1 MSKSEYA
8 PPLAPV
14 GDAASVQ
21 ETVERKVGNAAPGQK
36 SESGPASAGSVGSAA
51 ASVPPASS
59 GGFSQA
65 AGWHLPP
72 HATHAD
78 PLLDCLVQL
87 TRLHGKPYTAQ
98 ALSNGLPLVDQRLTP
113 SLLARAAARAQFS
126 TRIVRRDLV
135 DVPQGL
141 LPAIL
146 ILNGNQACLLL
157 KPLED
162 GRFLVQ
168 YPESESPVE
177 VDAQSLQ
184 QSYAGLMCFVR
195 PQFHFEQR
203 AVQKEVQPRS
213 SHWFWAVVLEN
224 KRLYRDALMA
234 AVLINVFALT
244 MPLFSMNVYDRVVPN
259 NAVETLWVLAIGISL
274 VLIFNFVLTTARA
287 YVVDA
292 ASKRVDVQLSA
303 QIMERVLDLR
313 MESRPASVG
322 SFAANL
328 RSFESVRD
336 FIASASLTTLVDL
349 PFVLLFLVVIAWIS
363 PWMVLAP
370 VVAIGA
376 ILLVSFWAQARMEA
390 LTLKTFQASSQRNA
404 MLVESLTNLEAVK
417 TLNAQSGV
425 QRLWES
431 STQYIAYMGGKIK
444 FISSG
449 TVNFVQTL
457 QQLVTVAVVV
467 IGVYQ
472 VQEQALSMGGIIAAS
487 MIAGRCL
494 APFGQVAG
502 LMMQFHNARTSLNS
516 IDNYM
521 KMPVEHEAGREY
533 VARPD
538 LRGAIEFRNVSF
550 GYPGSAQNSLSGV
563 SFSVRAGERVGIIGR
578 IGSGK
583 TTLEKLVLGLY
594 QPTEGAVLIDG
605 MDARQIDPV
614 DLRRAIGHVPQD
626 PMLFYGSLKHN
637 LLVGAPHA
645 TEADMLRAAR
655 IAGVDEFAA
664 QNPKGYDMLVGERG
678 ESLSGGQRQSIAV
691 ARALIHDPAML
702 LLDEPSSNLDNQS
715 EAQLKRRLQ
724 EAAQGK
730 TMVLVTHRTALLTL
744 VDRLIVIDGGKI
756 VADGAKDQVIEAL
769 KQGRIGGAGG
779 RA

>member
-1 MSKSEYA
+1 MV
-8 PPLAPV
+8 LR
-14 GDAASVQ
+14 
-21 ETVERKVGNAAPGQK
+21 RKPRQQQRR
-36 SESGPASAGSVGSAA
+36 SMPA
-51 ASVPPASS
+51 
-59 GGFSQA
+59 
-65 AGWHLPP
+65 HE
-72 HATHAD
+72 THAD

-87 TRLHGKPYTAQ
+87 TSLHGKPYTAQ

-126 TRIVRRDLV
+126 TRIVQRTMD

-146 ILNGNQACLLL
+146 LLHGGRACLLL
-157 KPLED
+157 RAQEG
-162 GRFLVQ
+162 GRVLLQ
-168 YPESESPVE
+168 YPESDSPVE
-177 VDAQSLQ
+177 VEVQALLQ
-184 QSYAGLMCFVR
+184 DYTGLMCFVR
-195 PQFHFEQR
+195 PQFRFEQR
-203 AVQKEVQPRS
+203 SVQQGMEPRS
-213 SHWFWAVVLEN
+213 SHWFWAVILEN
-224 KRLYRDALMA
+224 RRLYRDALLA
-234 AVLINVFALT
+234 AVLINVFALA

-259 NAVETLWVLAIGISL
+259 NAVETLWVLTIGISL
-274 VLIFNFVLTTARA
+274 VLIFNFVLTTTRA

-349 PFVLLFLVVIAWIS
+349 PFVLLFLVAIAWVS
-363 PWMVLAP
+363 PWMLIPP
-370 VVAIGA
+370 VVAIAA
-376 ILLVSFWAQARMEA
+376 ILLVSFWAQARMES

-404 MLVESLTNLEAVK
+404 LLVESLTNLEAVK
-417 TLNAQSGV
+417 TLNAQGGV

-457 QQLVTVAVVV
+457 QQLVTIAVVV

-472 VQEQALSMGGIIAAS
+472 VQDAALSMGGIIAAS

-521 KMPVEHEAGREY
+521 KMPVEHEADREF
-533 VARPD
+533 VSRPD

-550 GYPGSAQNSLSGV
+550 SYPGSEQASLSGV
-563 SFSVRAGERVGIIGR
+563 SFSLRPGERVGIIGR

-594 QPTEGAVLIDG
+594 QPSEGSVLIDG

-637 LLVGAPHA
+637 LLVGAPFA
-645 TEADMLRAAR
+645 DEADMLHAAR
-655 IAGVDEFAA
+655 IAGVDEFVAR
-664 QNPKGYDMLVGERG
+664 NPKGYDMLVGERG

-691 ARALIHDPAML
+691 ARALINDPAIL

-715 EAQLKRRLQ
+715 EAQLKRRLE
-724 EAAQGK
+724 EAAQDK
-730 TMVLVTHRTALLTL
+730 TILLVTHRTALLTL
-744 VDRLIVIDGGKI
+744 VDRLIVIDGGRI

-769 KQGRIGGAGG
+769 KQGRIGGVGG

>member
-1 MSKSEYA
+1 M
-8 PPLAPV
+8 
-14 GDAASVQ
+14 
-21 ETVERKVGNAAPGQK
+21 
-36 SESGPASAGSVGSAA
+36 PA
-51 ASVPPASS
+51 
-59 GGFSQA
+59 
-65 AGWHLPP
+65 HE
-72 HATHAD
+72 THAD

-87 TRLHGKPYTAQ
+87 TNLHGKPYTAQ

-126 TRIVRRDLV
+126 TRIVQRGLD

-146 ILNGNQACLLL
+146 ILHGDRACLLL
-157 KPLED
+157 RALES
-162 GRFLVQ
+162 GRFLLQ

-177 VDAQSLQ
+177 VEAQALLQ
-184 QSYAGLMCFVR
+184 DYAGLMCFVR
-195 PQFHFEQR
+195 PQFRFEPR
-203 AVQKEVQPRS
+203 SVQQGMEPRS
-213 SHWFWAVVLEN
+213 SHWFWAVILEN
-224 KRLYRDALMA
+224 RRLYRDALLA
-234 AVLINVFALT
+234 AVLINVFALA

-274 VLIFNFVLTTARA
+274 VLIFNFVLTTTRA

-349 PFVLLFLVVIAWIS
+349 PFVLLFLVAIAWVS
-363 PWMVLAP
+363 PWMLIPP
-370 VVAIGA
+370 VVAIAA
-376 ILLVSFWAQARMEA
+376 ILLVSFWAQARMES

-404 MLVESLTNLEAVK
+404 LLVESLTNLEAVK

-457 QQLVTVAVVV
+457 QQLVTIAVVV

-472 VQEQALSMGGIIAAS
+472 VQDASLSMGGIIAAS

-521 KMPVEHEAGREY
+521 KMPVEHEAEREF
-533 VARPD
+533 VSRPD

-550 GYPGSAQNSLSGV
+550 SYPGSEQASLSGV
-563 SFSVRAGERVGIIGR
+563 SFSLRPGERVGIIGR

-594 QPTEGAVLIDG
+594 QPSEGSVLIDG

-614 DLRRAIGHVPQD
+614 DLRRGIGHVPQD

-637 LLVGAPHA
+637 LLVGAPFA
-645 TEADMLRAAR
+645 DETDMLHAAR
-655 IAGVDEFAA
+655 IAGVDDFAA
-664 QNPKGYDMLVGERG
+664 RNPKGYDMLVGERG

-691 ARALIHDPAML
+691 ARALINDPAIL

-715 EAQLKRRLQ
+715 EAQLKRRLE
-724 EAAQGK
+724 EASQGK
-730 TMVLVTHRTALLTL
+730 TILLVTHRTALLTL
-744 VDRLIVIDGGKI
+744 VDRLIVIDGGRI

-769 KQGRIGGAGG
+769 KQGRIGGVGG

>member
-1 MSKSEYA
+1 MSKTDFVPS
-8 PPLAPV
+8 LAP
-14 GDAASVQ
+14 GHATEETTQNASDA
-21 ETVERKVGNAAPGQK
+21 ERQD
-36 SESGPASAGSVGSAA
+36 
-51 ASVPPASS
+51 SS
-59 GGFSQA
+59 GAAFSQA
-65 AGWHLPP
+65 AGWRIPAHE
-72 HATHAD
+72 THAD

-87 TRLHGKPYTAQ
+87 TQLHGKPYTAQ
-98 ALSNGLPLVDQRLTP
+98 ALSNGLPLVNQRLTP
-113 SLLARAAARAQFS
+113 SLLARAAARAQFT
-126 TRIVRRDLV
+126 TRIVERGLA
-135 DVPQGL
+135 DVPEGL

-146 ILNGNQACLLL
+146 LLNGNRACLLL
-157 KPLED
+157 KSLGNE
-162 GRFLVQ
+162 RFLLQ
-168 YPESESPVE
+168 YPESDSPVE
-177 VDAQSLQ
+177 VDAQALRQ
-184 QSYAGLMCFVR
+184 DYAGLMCFVR
-195 PQFHFEQR
+195 PQYRFEQR
-203 AVQKEVQPRS
+203 SVQKGVEPRS

-224 KRLYRDALMA
+224 RRLYRDALLA
-234 AVLINVFALT
+234 AVLINIFALA

-259 NAVETLWVLAIGISL
+259 NAVETLWVLSIGISL
-274 VLIFNFVLTTARA
+274 VLIFNFVLTTTRA

-292 ASKRVDVQLSA
+292 ASKRVDVKLSA

-349 PFVLLFLVVIAWIS
+349 PFVLLFLVAIAWVS
-363 PWMVLAP
+363 PWMLIPP
-370 VVAIGA
+370 VVAIAA

-404 MLVESLTNLEAVK
+404 LLVESLTNLEAVK

-472 VQEQALSMGGIIAAS
+472 VQDAAISMGGIIAAS

-502 LMMQFHNARTSLNS
+502 LMMQYHNARTSLSS

-521 KMPVEHEAGREY
+521 KMPVEHEAGREF
-533 VARPD
+533 VSRPD

-550 GYPGSAQNSLSGV
+550 SYPGSEQSSLSGV
-563 SFSVRAGERVGIIGR
+563 SFVVQPGERVGIIGR

-605 MDARQIDPV
+605 VDARQIDPV

-626 PMLFYGSLKHN
+626 PMLFYGSLKQN
-637 LLVGAPHA
+637 LMVGAPFA
-645 TEADMLRAAR
+645 GEADMLRAAR
-655 IAGVDEFAA
+655 VAGVDEFVAS
-664 QNPKGYDMLVGERG
+664 NPKGYDMLVGERG
-678 ESLSGGQRQSIAV
+678 ESLSGGQRQSIAM
-691 ARALIHDPAML
+691 ARALINDPAML

-724 EAAQGK
+724 EASAGK
-730 TMVLVTHRTALLTL
+730 TVVLVTHRTALLTL
-744 VDRLIVIDGGKI
+744 VDRLIVIDNGKI
-756 VADGAKDQVIEAL
+756 VADGAKDHVIEAL
-769 KQGRIGGAGG
+769 KQGRIGGAGA

>member
-1 MSKSEYA
+1 L
-8 PPLAPV
+8 P
-14 GDAASVQ
+14 GAA
-21 ETVERKVGNAAPGQK
+21 
-36 SESGPASAGSVGSAA
+36 
-51 ASVPPASS
+51 
-59 GGFSQA
+59 
-65 AGWHLPP
+65 H
-72 HATHAD
+72 H
-78 PLLDCLVQL
+78 
-87 TRLHGKPYTAQ
+87 LHGKPYTAQ

-126 TRIVRRDLV
+126 TRIVQRTLD

-146 ILNGNQACLLL
+146 LLHGGRACLLL
-157 KPLED
+157 RAQES
-162 GRFLVQ
+162 GRFLCSIRSRIVLSRWRQ
-168 YPESESPVE
+168 
-177 VDAQSLQ
+177 ALLQ
-184 QSYAGLMCFVR
+184 DYTGLMCFVR
-195 PQFHFEQR
+195 PQFRFEQR
-203 AVQKEVQPRS
+203 SVQQGMEPRS
-213 SHWFWAVVLEN
+213 SHWFWAVILEN
-224 KRLYRDALMA
+224 RRLYRDALLA
-234 AVLINVFALT
+234 AVLINVFALA

-274 VLIFNFVLTTARA
+274 VLIFNFVLTTTRA

-349 PFVLLFLVVIAWIS
+349 PFVLLFLVAIAWVS
-363 PWMVLAP
+363 PWMLIPP
-370 VVAIGA
+370 VVAIAA
-376 ILLVSFWAQARMEA
+376 ILLVSFWAQARMES

-404 MLVESLTNLEAVK
+404 LLVESLTNLEAVK
-417 TLNAQSGV
+417 TLNAQGGV

-457 QQLVTVAVVV
+457 QQLVTIAVVV

-472 VQEQALSMGGIIAAS
+472 VQDAALSMGGIIAAS

-521 KMPVEHEAGREY
+521 KMPVEHEATGSSSRVRIC
-533 VARPD
+533 VA
-538 LRGAIEFRNVSF
+538 
-550 GYPGSAQNSLSGV
+550 
-563 SFSVRAGERVGIIGR
+563 
-578 IGSGK
+578 
-583 TTLEKLVLGLY
+583 
-594 QPTEGAVLIDG
+594 
-605 MDARQIDPV
+605 
-614 DLRRAIGHVPQD
+614 
-626 PMLFYGSLKHN
+626 
-637 LLVGAPHA
+637 
-645 TEADMLRAAR
+645 
-655 IAGVDEFAA
+655 
-664 QNPKGYDMLVGERG
+664 
-678 ESLSGGQRQSIAV
+678 
-691 ARALIHDPAML
+691 
-702 LLDEPSSNLDNQS
+702 PSSFAMS
-715 EAQLKRRLQ
+715 ASAIREASRP
-724 EAAQGK
+724 
-730 TMVLVTHRTALLTL
+730 VF
-744 VDRLIVIDGGKI
+744 
-756 VADGAKDQVIEAL
+756 
-769 KQGRIGGAGG
+769 

>member
-1 MSKSEYA
+1 M
-8 PPLAPV
+8 
-14 GDAASVQ
+14 
-21 ETVERKVGNAAPGQK
+21 
-36 SESGPASAGSVGSAA
+36 PA
-51 ASVPPASS
+51 
-59 GGFSQA
+59 
-65 AGWHLPP
+65 HE
-72 HATHAD
+72 THAD

-87 TRLHGKPYTAQ
+87 TNLHGKPYTAQ

-126 TRIVRRDLV
+126 TRIVQRGLD

-146 ILNGNQACLLL
+146 ILHGGRACLLL
-157 KPLED
+157 RPQES

-177 VDAQSLQ
+177 VEAQALLQ
-184 QSYAGLMCFVR
+184 DYAGLMCFVR
-195 PQFHFEQR
+195 PQFRFEPR
-203 AVQKEVQPRS
+203 SVQQGMEPRS
-213 SHWFWAVVLEN
+213 SHWFWAVILEN
-224 KRLYRDALMA
+224 RRLYRDALLA

-274 VLIFNFVLTTARA
+274 VLIFNFVLTTTRA

-349 PFVLLFLVVIAWIS
+349 PFVLLFLVAIAWIS
-363 PWMVLAP
+363 PWMLIPP
-370 VVAIGA
+370 VVAIAA
-376 ILLVSFWAQARMEA
+376 ILLVSFWAQARMES

-404 MLVESLTNLEAVK
+404 LLVESLTNLEAVK
-417 TLNAQSGV
+417 TLNAQGGV

-457 QQLVTVAVVV
+457 QQLVTVAVVIV
-467 IGVYQ
+467 GVYQ
-472 VQEQALSMGGIIAAS
+472 VQDSALSMGGIIAAS

-521 KMPVEHEAGREY
+521 KMPVEHEADREF
-533 VARPD
+533 VSRPD

-550 GYPGSAQNSLSGV
+550 SYPGSEQASLSGV
-563 SFSVRAGERVGIIGR
+563 SFSVRPGERVGIIGR

-594 QPTEGAVLIDG
+594 QPTEGSVLIDG
-605 MDARQIDPV
+605 VDARQIDPV

-637 LLVGAPHA
+637 LLVGAPFA
-645 TEADMLRAAR
+645 GESDMLHAAR
-655 IAGVDEFAA
+655 IAGVDEFVAR
-664 QNPKGYDMLVGERG
+664 NPKGYDMLVGERG

-691 ARALIHDPAML
+691 ARALINDPAIL

-715 EAQLKRRLQ
+715 EAQLKRRLE
-724 EAAQGK
+724 EAARDK
-730 TMVLVTHRTALLTL
+730 TILLVTHRTALLTL

-756 VADGAKDQVIEAL
+756 VADGGKEQVIEAL
-769 KQGRIGGAGG
+769 KQGRIGGVGG

>member
-1 MSKSEYA
+1 M
-8 PPLAPV
+8 
-14 GDAASVQ
+14 
-21 ETVERKVGNAAPGQK
+21 
-36 SESGPASAGSVGSAA
+36 PA
-51 ASVPPASS
+51 
-59 GGFSQA
+59 
-65 AGWHLPP
+65 HE
-72 HATHAD
+72 THAD

-87 TRLHGKPYTAQ
+87 TSLHGKPYTAQ

-126 TRIVRRDLV
+126 TRIVQRTMD

-146 ILNGNQACLLL
+146 LLHGGRACLLL
-157 KPLED
+157 RAQEG
-162 GRFLVQ
+162 GRVLLQ
-168 YPESESPVE
+168 YPESDSPVE
-177 VDAQSLQ
+177 VEVQALLQ
-184 QSYAGLMCFVR
+184 DYTGLMCFVR
-195 PQFHFEQR
+195 PQFRFEQR
-203 AVQKEVQPRS
+203 SVQQGMEPRS
-213 SHWFWAVVLEN
+213 SHWFWAVILEN
-224 KRLYRDALMA
+224 RRLYRDALLA
-234 AVLINVFALT
+234 AVLINVFALA

-274 VLIFNFVLTTARA
+274 VLIFNFVLTTTRA

-349 PFVLLFLVVIAWIS
+349 PFVLLFLVAIAWVS
-363 PWMVLAP
+363 PWMLIPP
-370 VVAIGA
+370 VVAIAA
-376 ILLVSFWAQARMEA
+376 ILLVSFWAQARMES

-404 MLVESLTNLEAVK
+404 LLVESLTNLEAVK
-417 TLNAQSGV
+417 TLNAQGGV

-457 QQLVTVAVVV
+457 QQLVTIAVVV

-472 VQEQALSMGGIIAAS
+472 VQDAALSMGGIIAAS

-521 KMPVEHEAGREY
+521 KMPVEHEADREFIS
-533 VARPD
+533 RPD

-550 GYPGSAQNSLSGV
+550 SYPGSEQASLSGV
-563 SFSVRAGERVGIIGR
+563 SFSLRPGERVGIIGR

-594 QPTEGAVLIDG
+594 QPSEGSVLIDG

-637 LLVGAPHA
+637 LLVGAPFA
-645 TEADMLRAAR
+645 DEADMLHAAR
-655 IAGVDEFAA
+655 IAGVDEFVAR
-664 QNPKGYDMLVGERG
+664 NPKGYDMLVGERG

-691 ARALIHDPAML
+691 ARALINDPAIL

-715 EAQLKRRLQ
+715 EAQLKRRLE
-724 EAAQGK
+724 EAAQDK
-730 TMVLVTHRTALLTL
+730 TILLVTHRTALLTL
-744 VDRLIVIDGGKI
+744 VDRLIVIDGGRI

-769 KQGRIGGAGG
+769 KQGRIGGVGG

>member
-1 MSKSEYA
+1 M
-8 PPLAPV
+8 
-14 GDAASVQ
+14 
-21 ETVERKVGNAAPGQK
+21 
-36 SESGPASAGSVGSAA
+36 PA
-51 ASVPPASS
+51 
-59 GGFSQA
+59 
-65 AGWHLPP
+65 HE
-72 HATHAD
+72 THAD

-87 TRLHGKPYTAQ
+87 TNLHGKPYTAQ

-126 TRIVRRDLV
+126 TRIVQRSLD

-146 ILNGNQACLLL
+146 ILHGDRACLLL
-157 KPLED
+157 RALES
-162 GRFLVQ
+162 GRFLLQ
-168 YPESESPVE
+168 YPESEGPVE
-177 VDAQSLQ
+177 VEAQALLQ
-184 QSYAGLMCFVR
+184 DYSGLMCFVR
-195 PQFHFEQR
+195 PQFRFEPR
-203 AVQKEVQPRS
+203 SVQQGLEPRS
-213 SHWFWAVVLEN
+213 SHWFWAVILEN
-224 KRLYRDALMA
+224 RRLYRDALLA
-234 AVLINVFALT
+234 AVLINVFALA

-274 VLIFNFVLTTARA
+274 VLIFNFVLTTTRA

-349 PFVLLFLVVIAWIS
+349 PFVLLFLVAIAWVS
-363 PWMVLAP
+363 PWMLIPP
-370 VVAIGA
+370 VVAIAA
-376 ILLVSFWAQARMEA
+376 ILLVSFWAQARMES

-404 MLVESLTNLEAVK
+404 LLVESLTNLEAVK

-457 QQLVTVAVVV
+457 QQLVTIAVVV

-472 VQEQALSMGGIIAAS
+472 VQDSALSMGGIIAAS

-521 KMPVEHEAGREY
+521 KMPVEHEAEREF
-533 VARPD
+533 VSRPD

-550 GYPGSAQNSLSGV
+550 SYPGSEQASLSGV
-563 SFSVRAGERVGIIGR
+563 SFSLRPGERVGIIGR

-594 QPTEGAVLIDG
+594 QPSEGSVLIDG

-637 LLVGAPHA
+637 LLVGAPFA
-645 TEADMLRAAR
+645 DETDMLHAAR
-655 IAGVDEFAA
+655 IAGVDDFAA
-664 QNPKGYDMLVGERG
+664 RNPKGYDMLVGERG

-691 ARALIHDPAML
+691 ARALINDPAIL

-715 EAQLKRRLQ
+715 EAQLKRRLE
-724 EAAQGK
+724 EASQGK
-730 TMVLVTHRTALLTL
+730 TILLVTHRTALLTL
-744 VDRLIVIDGGKI
+744 VDRLIVIDGGRI

-769 KQGRIGGAGG
+769 KQGRIGGVGG

>member
-1 MSKSEYA
+1 MPE
-8 PPLAPV
+8 
-14 GDAASVQ
+14 AA
-21 ETVERKVGNAAPGQK
+21 AAAEQA
-36 SESGPASAGSVGSAA
+36 GPAFLGARSSARA
-51 ASVPPASS
+51 PARDWRMP
-59 GGFSQA
+59 A
-65 AGWHLPP
+65 HE
-72 HATHAD
+72 THAD

-87 TRLHGKPYTAQ
+87 THLHGKPYTAQ

-126 TRIVRRDLV
+126 TRIVQRSLD

-146 ILNGNQACLLL
+146 ILHGDRACLLL
-157 KPLED
+157 RALES
-162 GRFLVQ
+162 GRFLLQ

-177 VDAQSLQ
+177 VEAQVLQ
-184 QSYAGLMCFVR
+184 QDYAGLMCFVR
-195 PQFHFEQR
+195 PQFRFEPR
-203 AVQKEVQPRS
+203 SVQQGMEPRS
-213 SHWFWAVVLEN
+213 SHWFWAVILEN
-224 KRLYRDALMA
+224 RRLYRDALLA
-234 AVLINVFALT
+234 AVLINVFALA

-274 VLIFNFVLTTARA
+274 VLIFNFVLTTTRA

-349 PFVLLFLVVIAWIS
+349 PFVLLFLVAIAWVS
-363 PWMVLAP
+363 PWMLIPP
-370 VVAIGA
+370 VVAIAA
-376 ILLVSFWAQARMEA
+376 ILLVSFWAQARMES

-404 MLVESLTNLEAVK
+404 LLVESLTNLEAVK

-457 QQLVTVAVVV
+457 QQLVTIAVVV

-472 VQEQALSMGGIIAAS
+472 VQDASLSMGGIIAAS

-521 KMPVEHEAGREY
+521 KMPVEHEAEREF
-533 VARPD
+533 VSRPD

-550 GYPGSAQNSLSGV
+550 SYPGSEQASLSGV
-563 SFSVRAGERVGIIGR
+563 SFSLRPGERVGIIGR

-594 QPTEGAVLIDG
+594 QPSEGSVLIDG

-637 LLVGAPHA
+637 LLVGAPFA
-645 TEADMLRAAR
+645 DETDMLHAAR
-655 IAGVDEFAA
+655 IAGVDDFAA
-664 QNPKGYDMLVGERG
+664 RNPKGYDMLVGERG

-691 ARALIHDPAML
+691 ARALINDPAIL

-715 EAQLKRRLQ
+715 EAQLKRRLE
-724 EAAQGK
+724 EASQGK
-730 TMVLVTHRTALLTL
+730 TILLVTHRTALLTL

-769 KQGRIGGAGG
+769 KQGRIGGVGG

>member
-1 MSKSEYA
+1 MTKPDVE
-8 PPLAPV
+8 PTL
-14 GDAASVQ
+14 ASVSGTDATQ
-21 ETVERKVGNAAPGQK
+21 KQGHGASPEAAAAAAAA
-36 SESGPASAGSVGSAA
+36 EHAGPAFLGARSAGHA
-51 ASVPPASS
+51 PAE
-59 GGFSQA
+59 
-65 AGWHLPP
+65 GWRMPAHE
-72 HATHAD
+72 THAD

-126 TRIVRRDLV
+126 TRIVQRTLD

-141 LPAIL
+141 LPSIL
-146 ILNGNQACLLL
+146 LLHGGRACLLL
-157 KPLED
+157 RAQEG
-162 GRFLVQ
+162 GRVLLQ
-168 YPESESPVE
+168 YPESDSPVE
-177 VDAQSLQ
+177 VQVQALLQ
-184 QSYAGLMCFVR
+184 DYTGLMCFVR
-195 PQFHFEQR
+195 PQFRFEQR
-203 AVQKEVQPRS
+203 SVQQGMEPRS
-213 SHWFWAVVLEN
+213 SHWFWAVILEN
-224 KRLYRDALMA
+224 RRLYRDALLA
-234 AVLINVFALT
+234 AVLINVFALA

-274 VLIFNFVLTTARA
+274 VLIFNFVLTTTRA

-349 PFVLLFLVVIAWIS
+349 PFVLLFLVAIAWVS
-363 PWMVLAP
+363 PWMLIPP
-370 VVAIGA
+370 VVAIAA
-376 ILLVSFWAQARMEA
+376 ILLVSFWAQARMES

-404 MLVESLTNLEAVK
+404 LLVESLTNLEAVK
-417 TLNAQSGV
+417 TLNAQGGV

-457 QQLVTVAVVV
+457 QQLVTIAVVV

-472 VQEQALSMGGIIAAS
+472 VQDSALSMGGIIAAS

-521 KMPVEHEAGREY
+521 KMPVEHEADREF
-533 VARPD
+533 VSRPD

-550 GYPGSAQNSLSGV
+550 SYPGSEQASLSGV
-563 SFSVRAGERVGIIGR
+563 SFSLRPGERVGIIGR

-594 QPTEGAVLIDG
+594 QPSEGSVLIDG
-605 MDARQIDPV
+605 VDARQIDPV

-637 LLVGAPHA
+637 LLVGAPFA
-645 TEADMLRAAR
+645 DESDMLHAAR
-655 IAGVDEFAA
+655 IAGVDEFVAR
-664 QNPKGYDMLVGERG
+664 NPKGYDMLVGERG

-691 ARALIHDPAML
+691 ARALINDPAIL

-715 EAQLKRRLQ
+715 EAQLKRRLE
-724 EAAQGK
+724 EAARDK
-730 TMVLVTHRTALLTL
+730 TILLVTHRTALLTL

-769 KQGRIGGAGG
+769 KQGRIGGVGA

>member
-1 MSKSEYA
+1 MASSN
-8 PPLAPV
+8 
-14 GDAASVQ
+14 GTDATQKAGQGSLP
-21 ETVERKVGNAAPGQK
+21 EAAAAAEQA
-36 SESGPASAGSVGSAA
+36 GPAFLGARSSAHA
-51 ASVPPASS
+51 PA
-59 GGFSQA
+59 GDWRMPA
-65 AGWHLPP
+65 HE
-72 HATHAD
+72 THAD
-78 PLLDCLVQL
+78 PLLDCLAQL
-87 TRLHGKPYTAQ
+87 TNLHGKPYTAQ

-126 TRIVRRDLV
+126 TRIVQRGLD

-146 ILNGNQACLLL
+146 ILHGDRACLLL
-157 KPLED
+157 RALES
-162 GRFLVQ
+162 GRFLLQ

-177 VDAQSLQ
+177 VEAQALLQ
-184 QSYAGLMCFVR
+184 DYAGLMCFVR
-195 PQFHFEQR
+195 PQFRFEPR
-203 AVQKEVQPRS
+203 SVQQGMEPRS
-213 SHWFWAVVLEN
+213 SHWFWAVILEN
-224 KRLYRDALMA
+224 RRLYRDALLA
-234 AVLINVFALT
+234 AVLINVFALA

-274 VLIFNFVLTTARA
+274 VLIFNFVLTTTRA

-349 PFVLLFLVVIAWIS
+349 PFVLLFLVAIAWVS
-363 PWMVLAP
+363 PWMLIPP
-370 VVAIGA
+370 VVAIAA
-376 ILLVSFWAQARMEA
+376 ILLVSFWAQARMES

-404 MLVESLTNLEAVK
+404 LLVESLTNLEAVK

-457 QQLVTVAVVV
+457 QQLVTIAVVV

-472 VQEQALSMGGIIAAS
+472 VQDSALSMGGIIAAS

-521 KMPVEHEAGREY
+521 KMPVEHEAEREF
-533 VARPD
+533 VSRPD

-550 GYPGSAQNSLSGV
+550 SYPGSEQASLSGV
-563 SFSVRAGERVGIIGR
+563 SFSLRPGERVGIIGR

-594 QPTEGAVLIDG
+594 QPSEGSVLIDG

-637 LLVGAPHA
+637 LLVGAPFA
-645 TEADMLRAAR
+645 DETDMLHAAR
-655 IAGVDEFAA
+655 IAGVDDFAA
-664 QNPKGYDMLVGERG
+664 RNPKGYDMLVGERG

-691 ARALIHDPAML
+691 ARALINDPAIL

-715 EAQLKRRLQ
+715 EAQLKRRLE
-724 EAAQGK
+724 EASQGK
-730 TMVLVTHRTALLTL
+730 TILLVTHRTALLTL
-744 VDRLIVIDGGKI
+744 VDRLIVIDGGRI

-769 KQGRIGGAGG
+769 KQGRIGGVGG

>member
-1 MSKSEYA
+1 MASSN
-8 PPLAPV
+8 
-14 GDAASVQ
+14 GTDATQKAGQGSLP
-21 ETVERKVGNAAPGQK
+21 EAAAAAEQA
-36 SESGPASAGSVGSAA
+36 GPAFLGARSSAHA
-51 ASVPPASS
+51 PA
-59 GGFSQA
+59 GDWRMPA
-65 AGWHLPP
+65 HE
-72 HATHAD
+72 THAD

-87 TRLHGKPYTAQ
+87 TNLHGKPYTAQ

-126 TRIVRRDLV
+126 TRIVQRSLDA
-135 DVPQGL
+135 VPQGL

-146 ILNGNQACLLL
+146 ILNGGRACLLL
-157 KPLED
+157 RALES
-162 GRFLVQ
+162 GRFLLQ

-177 VDAQSLQ
+177 VEAQALLQ
-184 QSYAGLMCFVR
+184 DYAGLMCFVR
-195 PQFHFEQR
+195 PQFRFEPR
-203 AVQKEVQPRS
+203 SVQQGMEPRS
-213 SHWFWAVVLEN
+213 SHWFWAVILEN
-224 KRLYRDALMA
+224 RRLYRDALLA
-234 AVLINVFALT
+234 AVLINVFALA

-274 VLIFNFVLTTARA
+274 VLIFNFVLTTTRA

-313 MESRPASVG
+313 IESRPASVG

-349 PFVLLFLVVIAWIS
+349 PFVLLFLVAIAWVS
-363 PWMVLAP
+363 PWMLIPP
-370 VVAIGA
+370 VVAIAA
-376 ILLVSFWAQARMEA
+376 ILLVSFWAQARMES

-404 MLVESLTNLEAVK
+404 LLVESLTNLEAVK

-457 QQLVTVAVVV
+457 QQLVTIAVVV

-472 VQEQALSMGGIIAAS
+472 VQDASLSMGGIIAAS

-521 KMPVEHEAGREY
+521 KMPVEHEAEREF
-533 VARPD
+533 VSRPN

-550 GYPGSAQNSLSGV
+550 SYPGSEQASLSGV
-563 SFSVRAGERVGIIGR
+563 SFSLRPGERVGIIGR

-594 QPTEGAVLIDG
+594 QPSEGSVLIDG

-637 LLVGAPHA
+637 LLVGAPFA
-645 TEADMLRAAR
+645 DETDMLHAAR
-655 IAGVDEFAA
+655 IAGVDDFAA
-664 QNPKGYDMLVGERG
+664 RNPKGYDMLVGERG

-691 ARALIHDPAML
+691 ARALINDPAIL

-715 EAQLKRRLQ
+715 EAQLKRRLE
-724 EAAQGK
+724 EASQGK
-730 TMVLVTHRTALLTL
+730 TILLVTHRTALLTL
-744 VDRLIVIDGGKI
+744 VDRLIVIDGGRI

-769 KQGRIGGAGG
+769 KQGRIGGVGG

>member
-1 MSKSEYA
+1 MSRPDFEPS
-8 PPLAPV
+8 LASSN
-14 GDAASVQ
+14 GTDATQKAGQGSLP
-21 ETVERKVGNAAPGQK
+21 EAAAAAEQA
-36 SESGPASAGSVGSAA
+36 GPAFLGARSSAHA
-51 ASVPPASS
+51 PA
-59 GGFSQA
+59 GDWRMPA
-65 AGWHLPP
+65 HE
-72 HATHAD
+72 THAD

-87 TRLHGKPYTAQ
+87 TNLHGKPYTAQ

-126 TRIVRRDLV
+126 TRIVQRSLDA
-135 DVPQGL
+135 VPQGL

-146 ILNGNQACLLL
+146 ILHGDRACLLL
-157 KPLED
+157 RTLER
-162 GRFLVQ
+162 GRFLLQ

-177 VDAQSLQ
+177 VEAQALLQ
-184 QSYAGLMCFVR
+184 DYAGLMCFVR
-195 PQFHFEQR
+195 PQFRFEPR
-203 AVQKEVQPRS
+203 SVQQGMEPRS
-213 SHWFWAVVLEN
+213 SHWFWAVILEN
-224 KRLYRDALMA
+224 RRLYRDALLA
-234 AVLINVFALT
+234 AVLINVFALA

-274 VLIFNFVLTTARA
+274 VLIFNFVLTTTRA

-349 PFVLLFLVVIAWIS
+349 PFVLLFLVAIAWVS
-363 PWMVLAP
+363 PWMLIPP
-370 VVAIGA
+370 VVAIAA
-376 ILLVSFWAQARMEA
+376 ILLVSFWAQARMES

-404 MLVESLTNLEAVK
+404 LLVESLTNLEAVK

-425 QRLWES
+425 QRFWES

-457 QQLVTVAVVV
+457 QQLVTIAVVV

-472 VQEQALSMGGIIAAS
+472 VQDASLSMGGIIAAS

-521 KMPVEHEAGREY
+521 KMPVEHEAEREF
-533 VARPD
+533 VSRPD

-550 GYPGSAQNSLSGV
+550 SYPGSEQASLSGV
-563 SFSVRAGERVGIIGR
+563 SFSLRPGERVGIIGR

-594 QPTEGAVLIDG
+594 QPSEGSVLIDG

-637 LLVGAPHA
+637 LLVGAPFA
-645 TEADMLRAAR
+645 DETDMLHAAR
-655 IAGVDEFAA
+655 IAGVDDFAA
-664 QNPKGYDMLVGERG
+664 RNPKGYDMLVGERG

-691 ARALIHDPAML
+691 ARALINDPAIL

-715 EAQLKRRLQ
+715 EAQLKRRLE
-724 EAAQGK
+724 EASQGK
-730 TMVLVTHRTALLTL
+730 TILLVTHRTALLTL
-744 VDRLIVIDGGKI
+744 VDRLIVIDGGRI

-769 KQGRIGGAGG
+769 KQGRIGGVGG

>member
-1 MSKSEYA
+1 M
-8 PPLAPV
+8 
-14 GDAASVQ
+14 
-21 ETVERKVGNAAPGQK
+21 
-36 SESGPASAGSVGSAA
+36 PA
-51 ASVPPASS
+51 
-59 GGFSQA
+59 
-65 AGWHLPP
+65 HE
-72 HATHAD
+72 THAD

-87 TRLHGKPYTAQ
+87 TNLHGKPYTAQ

-126 TRIVRRDLV
+126 TRIVQRSLDA
-135 DVPQGL
+135 VPQGL

-146 ILNGNQACLLL
+146 ILNGGRACLLL
-157 KPLED
+157 RALES
-162 GRFLVQ
+162 GRFLLQ

-177 VDAQSLQ
+177 VEAQALLQ
-184 QSYAGLMCFVR
+184 DYAGLMCFVR
-195 PQFHFEQR
+195 PQFRFEPR
-203 AVQKEVQPRS
+203 SVQQGMEPRS
-213 SHWFWAVVLEN
+213 SHWFWAVILEN
-224 KRLYRDALMA
+224 RRLYRDALLA
-234 AVLINVFALT
+234 AVLINVFALA

-274 VLIFNFVLTTARA
+274 VLIFNFVLTTTRA

-349 PFVLLFLVVIAWIS
+349 PFVLLFLVAIAWVS
-363 PWMVLAP
+363 PWMLIPP
-370 VVAIGA
+370 VVAIAA
-376 ILLVSFWAQARMEA
+376 ILLVSFWAQARMES

-404 MLVESLTNLEAVK
+404 LLVESLTNLEAVK

-457 QQLVTVAVVV
+457 QQLVTIAVVV

-472 VQEQALSMGGIIAAS
+472 VQDASLSMGGIIAAS

-516 IDNYM
+516 IDSYM
-521 KMPVEHEAGREY
+521 KMPVEHEAEREF
-533 VARPD
+533 VSRPD

-550 GYPGSAQNSLSGV
+550 SYPGSEQASLSGV
-563 SFSVRAGERVGIIGR
+563 SFSLRPGERVGIIGR

-594 QPTEGAVLIDG
+594 QPSEGSVLIDG

-637 LLVGAPHA
+637 LLVGAPFA
-645 TEADMLRAAR
+645 DETDMLHAAR
-655 IAGVDEFAA
+655 IAGVDDFAA
-664 QNPKGYDMLVGERG
+664 RNPKGYDMLVGERG

-691 ARALIHDPAML
+691 ARALINDPAIL

-715 EAQLKRRLQ
+715 EAQLKRRLE
-724 EAAQGK
+724 EASQGK
-730 TMVLVTHRTALLTL
+730 TILLVTHRTALLTL
-744 VDRLIVIDGGKI
+744 VDRLIVIDGGRI

-769 KQGRIGGAGG
+769 KQGRIGGVGG

>member
-1 MSKSEYA
+1 M
-8 PPLAPV
+8 
-14 GDAASVQ
+14 
-21 ETVERKVGNAAPGQK
+21 
-36 SESGPASAGSVGSAA
+36 PA
-51 ASVPPASS
+51 
-59 GGFSQA
+59 
-65 AGWHLPP
+65 HE
-72 HATHAD
+72 THAD

-87 TRLHGKPYTAQ
+87 TNLHGKPYTAQ

-126 TRIVRRDLV
+126 TRIVQRGLD

-146 ILNGNQACLLL
+146 ILHGDRACLLL
-157 KPLED
+157 RALES
-162 GRFLVQ
+162 GRFLLQ

-177 VDAQSLQ
+177 VEAQALLQ
-184 QSYAGLMCFVR
+184 DYAGLMCFVR
-195 PQFHFEQR
+195 PQFRFEPR
-203 AVQKEVQPRS
+203 SVQQGMEPRS
-213 SHWFWAVVLEN
+213 SHWFWAVILEN
-224 KRLYRDALMA
+224 RRLYRDALLA
-234 AVLINVFALT
+234 AVLINVFALA

-274 VLIFNFVLTTARA
+274 VLIFNFVLTTTRA

-349 PFVLLFLVVIAWIS
+349 PFVLLFLVAIAWVS
-363 PWMVLAP
+363 PWMLIPP
-370 VVAIGA
+370 VVAIAA
-376 ILLVSFWAQARMEA
+376 ILLVSFWAQARMES

-404 MLVESLTNLEAVK
+404 LLVESLTNLEAVK

-457 QQLVTVAVVV
+457 QQLVTIAVVV

-472 VQEQALSMGGIIAAS
+472 VQDSALSMGGIIAAS

-521 KMPVEHEAGREY
+521 KMPVEHEAEREF
-533 VARPD
+533 VSRPD

-550 GYPGSAQNSLSGV
+550 SYPGSEQASLSGV
-563 SFSVRAGERVGIIGR
+563 SFSLRPGERVGIIGR

-594 QPTEGAVLIDG
+594 QPSEGSVLIDG

-637 LLVGAPHA
+637 LLVGAPFA
-645 TEADMLRAAR
+645 DETDMLHAAR
-655 IAGVDEFAA
+655 IAGVDDFAA
-664 QNPKGYDMLVGERG
+664 RNPKGYDMLVGERG

-691 ARALIHDPAML
+691 ARALINDPAIL

-715 EAQLKRRLQ
+715 EAQLKRRLE
-724 EAAQGK
+724 EASQGK
-730 TMVLVTHRTALLTL
+730 TILLVTHRTALLTL
-744 VDRLIVIDGGKI
+744 VDRLIVIDGGRI

-769 KQGRIGGAGG
+769 KQGRIGGVGG

>member
-1 MSKSEYA
+1 MASSN
-8 PPLAPV
+8 
-14 GDAASVQ
+14 GTDATQKAGQGSLP
-21 ETVERKVGNAAPGQK
+21 EAAAAAEQA
-36 SESGPASAGSVGSAA
+36 GPAFLGARSSAHA
-51 ASVPPASS
+51 PA
-59 GGFSQA
+59 GDWRMPA
-65 AGWHLPP
+65 HE
-72 HATHAD
+72 THAD

-87 TRLHGKPYTAQ
+87 TNLHGKPYTAQ

-126 TRIVRRDLV
+126 TRIVQRGLD

-146 ILNGNQACLLL
+146 ILHGDRACLLL
-157 KPLED
+157 RTLES
-162 GRFLVQ
+162 GRFLLQ

-177 VDAQSLQ
+177 VEAQALLQ
-184 QSYAGLMCFVR
+184 DYAGLMCFVR
-195 PQFHFEQR
+195 PQFRFEPR
-203 AVQKEVQPRS
+203 SVQQGMEPRS
-213 SHWFWAVVLEN
+213 SHWFWAVILEN
-224 KRLYRDALMA
+224 RRLYRDALLA
-234 AVLINVFALT
+234 AVLINVFALA

-274 VLIFNFVLTTARA
+274 VLIFNFVLTTTRA

-313 MESRPASVG
+313 IESRPASVG

-349 PFVLLFLVVIAWIS
+349 PFVLLFLVAIAWVS
-363 PWMVLAP
+363 PWMLIPP
-370 VVAIGA
+370 VVAIAA
-376 ILLVSFWAQARMEA
+376 ILLVSFWAQARMES

-404 MLVESLTNLEAVK
+404 LLVESLTNLEAVK

-457 QQLVTVAVVV
+457 QQLVTIAVVV

-472 VQEQALSMGGIIAAS
+472 VQDAALSMGGIIAAS

-521 KMPVEHEAGREY
+521 KMPVEHEAEREF
-533 VARPD
+533 VSRPD

-550 GYPGSAQNSLSGV
+550 SYPGSEQASLSGV
-563 SFSVRAGERVGIIGR
+563 SFSLRPGERVGIIGR

-594 QPTEGAVLIDG
+594 QPSEGSVLIDG

-637 LLVGAPHA
+637 LLVGAPFA
-645 TEADMLRAAR
+645 DETDMLHAAR
-655 IAGVDEFAA
+655 IAGVDDFAA
-664 QNPKGYDMLVGERG
+664 RNPKGYDMLVGERG

-691 ARALIHDPAML
+691 ARALINDPAIL

-715 EAQLKRRLQ
+715 EAQLKRRLE
-724 EAAQGK
+724 EASQGK
-730 TMVLVTHRTALLTL
+730 TILLVTHRTALLTL
-744 VDRLIVIDGGKI
+744 VDRLIVIDGGRI

-769 KQGRIGGAGG
+769 KQGRIGGVGG

>member
-1 MSKSEYA
+1 MASSN
-8 PPLAPV
+8 
-14 GDAASVQ
+14 GTDATQKAGQGSLP
-21 ETVERKVGNAAPGQK
+21 EAAAAAEQA
-36 SESGPASAGSVGSAA
+36 GPAFLGARSSAHA
-51 ASVPPASS
+51 PA
-59 GGFSQA
+59 GDWRMPA
-65 AGWHLPP
+65 HE
-72 HATHAD
+72 THAD

-87 TRLHGKPYTAQ
+87 TNLHGKPYTAQ

-126 TRIVRRDLV
+126 TRIVQRSLDA
-135 DVPQGL
+135 VPQGL

-146 ILNGNQACLLL
+146 ILHGDRACLLL
-157 KPLED
+157 RTLES
-162 GRFLVQ
+162 GRFLLQ

-177 VDAQSLQ
+177 VEAQALLQ
-184 QSYAGLMCFVR
+184 DYAGLMCFVR
-195 PQFHFEQR
+195 PQFRFEPR
-203 AVQKEVQPRS
+203 SVQQGMEPRS
-213 SHWFWAVVLEN
+213 SHWFWAVILEN
-224 KRLYRDALMA
+224 RRLYRDALLA
-234 AVLINVFALT
+234 AVLINVFALA

-274 VLIFNFVLTTARA
+274 VLIFNFVLTTTRA

-349 PFVLLFLVVIAWIS
+349 PFVLLFLVAIAWVS
-363 PWMVLAP
+363 PWMLIPP
-370 VVAIGA
+370 VVAIAA
-376 ILLVSFWAQARMEA
+376 ILLVSFWAQARMES

-404 MLVESLTNLEAVK
+404 LLVESLTNLEAVK

-457 QQLVTVAVVV
+457 QQLVTIAVVV

-472 VQEQALSMGGIIAAS
+472 VQDASLSMGGIIAAS

-521 KMPVEHEAGREY
+521 KMPVEHEAEREF
-533 VARPD
+533 VSRPD

-550 GYPGSAQNSLSGV
+550 SYPGSEQASLSGV
-563 SFSVRAGERVGIIGR
+563 SFSLRPGERVGIIGR

-594 QPTEGAVLIDG
+594 QPSEGSVLIDG

-637 LLVGAPHA
+637 LLVGAPFA
-645 TEADMLRAAR
+645 DETDMLHAAR
-655 IAGVDEFAA
+655 IAGVDDFAA
-664 QNPKGYDMLVGERG
+664 RNPKGYDMLVGERG

-691 ARALIHDPAML
+691 ARALINDPAIL

-715 EAQLKRRLQ
+715 EAQLKRRLE
-724 EAAQGK
+724 EASQGK
-730 TMVLVTHRTALLTL
+730 TILLVTHRTALLTL
-744 VDRLIVIDGGKI
+744 VDRLIVIDGGRI

-769 KQGRIGGAGG
+769 KQGRIGGVGG

>member
-1 MSKSEYA
+1 M
-8 PPLAPV
+8 
-14 GDAASVQ
+14 
-21 ETVERKVGNAAPGQK
+21 
-36 SESGPASAGSVGSAA
+36 PA
-51 ASVPPASS
+51 
-59 GGFSQA
+59 
-65 AGWHLPP
+65 HE
-72 HATHAD
+72 THAD

-87 TRLHGKPYTAQ
+87 THLHGKPYTAQ

-126 TRIVRRDLV
+126 TRIVQRSLD

-146 ILNGNQACLLL
+146 ILHGDRACLLL
-157 KPLED
+157 RALES
-162 GRFLVQ
+162 GRFLLQ

-177 VDAQSLQ
+177 VEAQVLQ
-184 QSYAGLMCFVR
+184 QDYAGLMCFVR
-195 PQFHFEQR
+195 PQFRFEPR
-203 AVQKEVQPRS
+203 SVQQGMEPRS
-213 SHWFWAVVLEN
+213 SHWFWAVILEN
-224 KRLYRDALMA
+224 RRLYRDALLA
-234 AVLINVFALT
+234 AVLINVFALA

-274 VLIFNFVLTTARA
+274 VLIFNFVLTTTRA

-349 PFVLLFLVVIAWIS
+349 PFVLLFLVAIAWVS
-363 PWMVLAP
+363 PWMLIPP
-370 VVAIGA
+370 VVAIAA
-376 ILLVSFWAQARMEA
+376 ILLVSFWAQARMES

-404 MLVESLTNLEAVK
+404 LLVESLTNLEAVK

-457 QQLVTVAVVV
+457 QQLVTIAVVV

-472 VQEQALSMGGIIAAS
+472 VQDASLSMGGIIAAS

-521 KMPVEHEAGREY
+521 KMPVEHEAEREF
-533 VARPD
+533 VSRPD

-550 GYPGSAQNSLSGV
+550 SYPGSEQASLSGV
-563 SFSVRAGERVGIIGR
+563 SFSLRPGERVGIIGR

-594 QPTEGAVLIDG
+594 QPSEGSVLIDG

-637 LLVGAPHA
+637 LLVGAPFA
-645 TEADMLRAAR
+645 DETDMLHAAR
-655 IAGVDEFAA
+655 IAGVDDFAA
-664 QNPKGYDMLVGERG
+664 RNPKGYDMLVGERG

-691 ARALIHDPAML
+691 ARALINDPAIL

-715 EAQLKRRLQ
+715 EAQLKRRLE
-724 EAAQGK
+724 EASQGK
-730 TMVLVTHRTALLTL
+730 TILLVTHRTALLTL

-769 KQGRIGGAGG
+769 KQGRIGGVGG

>member
-1 MSKSEYA
+1 M
-8 PPLAPV
+8 
-14 GDAASVQ
+14 
-21 ETVERKVGNAAPGQK
+21 
-36 SESGPASAGSVGSAA
+36 PA
-51 ASVPPASS
+51 
-59 GGFSQA
+59 
-65 AGWHLPP
+65 HE
-72 HATHAD
+72 THAD

-87 TRLHGKPYTAQ
+87 TNLHGKPYTAQ

-126 TRIVRRDLV
+126 TRIVQRGLD

-146 ILNGNQACLLL
+146 ILHGGRACLLL
-157 KPLED
+157 RPQES

-177 VDAQSLQ
+177 VEAQALLQ
-184 QSYAGLMCFVR
+184 DYAGLMCFVR
-195 PQFHFEQR
+195 PQFRFEPR
-203 AVQKEVQPRS
+203 SVQQGMEPRS
-213 SHWFWAVVLEN
+213 SHWFWAVILEN
-224 KRLYRDALMA
+224 RRLYRDALLA
-234 AVLINVFALT
+234 AVLINVFALA

-274 VLIFNFVLTTARA
+274 VLIFNFVLTTTRA

-349 PFVLLFLVVIAWIS
+349 PFVLLFLVAIAWIS
-363 PWMVLAP
+363 PWMLIPP
-370 VVAIGA
+370 VVAIAA
-376 ILLVSFWAQARMEA
+376 ILLVSFWAQARMES

-404 MLVESLTNLEAVK
+404 LLVESLTNLEAVK
-417 TLNAQSGV
+417 TLNAQGGV

-457 QQLVTVAVVV
+457 QQLVTIAVVV

-472 VQEQALSMGGIIAAS
+472 VQDSALSMGGIIAAS

-521 KMPVEHEAGREY
+521 KMPVEHEADREF
-533 VARPD
+533 VSRPD

-550 GYPGSAQNSLSGV
+550 SYPGSEQASLSGV
-563 SFSVRAGERVGIIGR
+563 SFSVRPGERVGIIGR

-594 QPTEGAVLIDG
+594 QPTEGSVLIDG
-605 MDARQIDPV
+605 VDARQIDPV

-637 LLVGAPHA
+637 LLVGAPFA
-645 TEADMLRAAR
+645 GESDMLHAAR
-655 IAGVDEFAA
+655 IAGVDEFVAR
-664 QNPKGYDMLVGERG
+664 NPKGYDMLVGERG

-691 ARALIHDPAML
+691 ARALINDPAIL

-715 EAQLKRRLQ
+715 EAQLKRRLE
-724 EAAQGK
+724 EASQGK
-730 TMVLVTHRTALLTL
+730 TILLVTHRTALLTL
-744 VDRLIVIDGGKI
+744 VDRLIVIDGGRI

-769 KQGRIGGAGG
+769 KQGRIGGVGG

>member
-1 MSKSEYA
+1 MTKPDVE
-8 PPLAPV
+8 PTM
-14 GDAASVQ
+14 ASVSGTDATQ
-21 ETVERKVGNAAPGQK
+21 KRGHGASPDTAAEQA
-36 SESGPASAGSVGSAA
+36 GPAFLGARGSGHAPAGDWRM
-51 ASVPPASS
+51 PA
-59 GGFSQA
+59 
-65 AGWHLPP
+65 HE
-72 HATHAD
+72 THAD

-87 TRLHGKPYTAQ
+87 TNLHGKPYTAQ

-126 TRIVRRDLV
+126 TRIVQRGLD

-146 ILNGNQACLLL
+146 ILHGGRACLLL
-157 KPLED
+157 RPQES

-177 VDAQSLQ
+177 VEAQALLQ
-184 QSYAGLMCFVR
+184 DYAGLMCFVR
-195 PQFHFEQR
+195 PQFRFEPR
-203 AVQKEVQPRS
+203 SVQQGMEPRS
-213 SHWFWAVVLEN
+213 SHWFWAVILEN
-224 KRLYRDALMA
+224 RRLYRDALLA
-234 AVLINVFALT
+234 AVLINVFALA

-274 VLIFNFVLTTARA
+274 VLIFNFVLTTTRA

-349 PFVLLFLVVIAWIS
+349 PFVLLFLVAIAWIS
-363 PWMVLAP
+363 PWMLIPP
-370 VVAIGA
+370 VVAIAA
-376 ILLVSFWAQARMEA
+376 ILLVSFWAQARMES

-404 MLVESLTNLEAVK
+404 LLVESLTNLEAVK
-417 TLNAQSGV
+417 TLNAQGGV

-457 QQLVTVAVVV
+457 QQLVTVAVVIV
-467 IGVYQ
+467 GVYQ
-472 VQEQALSMGGIIAAS
+472 VQDSALSMGGIIAAS

-521 KMPVEHEAGREY
+521 KMPVEHEADREF
-533 VARPD
+533 VSRPD

-550 GYPGSAQNSLSGV
+550 SYPGSEQASLSGV
-563 SFSVRAGERVGIIGR
+563 SFSVRPGERVGIIGR

-594 QPTEGAVLIDG
+594 QPTEGSVLIDG
-605 MDARQIDPV
+605 VDARQIDPV

-637 LLVGAPHA
+637 LLVGAPFA
-645 TEADMLRAAR
+645 GESDMLHAAR
-655 IAGVDEFAA
+655 IAGVDEFVAR
-664 QNPKGYDMLVGERG
+664 NPRGYDMLVGERG

-691 ARALIHDPAML
+691 ARALINDPAIL

-715 EAQLKRRLQ
+715 EAQLKRRLE
-724 EAAQGK
+724 EAARDK
-730 TMVLVTHRTALLTL
+730 TILLVTHRTALLTL

-756 VADGAKDQVIEAL
+756 VADGGKEQVIEAL
-769 KQGRIGGAGG
+769 KQGRIGGVGG

>member
-1 MSKSEYA
+1 MSRPDFEPS
-8 PPLAPV
+8 LASSN
-14 GDAASVQ
+14 GTDATQKAGQGSLP
-21 ETVERKVGNAAPGQK
+21 EAAAAAEQA
-36 SESGPASAGSVGSAA
+36 GPAFLGARSSARK
-51 ASVPPASS
+51 PAE
-59 GGFSQA
+59 
-65 AGWHLPP
+65 GWRMPAHE
-72 HATHAD
+72 THAD

-87 TRLHGKPYTAQ
+87 TNLHGKPYTAQ

-126 TRIVRRDLV
+126 TRIVQRSLD

-146 ILNGNQACLLL
+146 ILHGDRACLLL
-157 KPLED
+157 RALES
-162 GRFLVQ
+162 GRFLLQ
-168 YPESESPVE
+168 YPESEGPVE
-177 VDAQSLQ
+177 VEAQALLQ
-184 QSYAGLMCFVR
+184 DYSGLMCFVR
-195 PQFHFEQR
+195 PQFRFEPR
-203 AVQKEVQPRS
+203 SVQQGLEPRS
-213 SHWFWAVVLEN
+213 SHWFWAVILEN
-224 KRLYRDALMA
+224 RRLYRDALLA
-234 AVLINVFALT
+234 AVLINVFALA

-274 VLIFNFVLTTARA
+274 VLIFNFVLTTTRA

-349 PFVLLFLVVIAWIS
+349 PFVLLFLVAIAWVS
-363 PWMVLAP
+363 PWMLIPP
-370 VVAIGA
+370 VVAIAA
-376 ILLVSFWAQARMEA
+376 ILLVSFWAQARMES

-404 MLVESLTNLEAVK
+404 LLVESLTNLEAVK

-457 QQLVTVAVVV
+457 QQLVTIAVVV

-472 VQEQALSMGGIIAAS
+472 VQDSALSMGGIIAAS

-521 KMPVEHEAGREY
+521 KMPVEHEAEREF
-533 VARPD
+533 VSRPD

-550 GYPGSAQNSLSGV
+550 SYPGSEQASLSGV
-563 SFSVRAGERVGIIGR
+563 SFSLRPGERVGIIGR

-594 QPTEGAVLIDG
+594 QPSEGSVLIDG

-637 LLVGAPHA
+637 LLVGAPFA
-645 TEADMLRAAR
+645 DETDMLHAAR
-655 IAGVDEFAA
+655 IAGVDDFAA
-664 QNPKGYDMLVGERG
+664 RNPKGYDMLVGERG

-691 ARALIHDPAML
+691 ARALINDPAIL

-715 EAQLKRRLQ
+715 EAQLKRRLE
-724 EAAQGK
+724 EASQGK
-730 TMVLVTHRTALLTL
+730 TILLVTHRTALLTL
-744 VDRLIVIDGGKI
+744 VDRLIVIDGGRI

-769 KQGRIGGAGG
+769 KQGRIGGVGG